1 MRACVLGCYR
11 KYNRMSNRAYGKPAE
26 TRTQKRVP
34 IPEASDARAEGFCEE
49 GRVHARGCPCWGRFR
64 VKGRRHVSQSA
75 LYAHGRW
82 TNNKESEQHMSEAG
96 VWSANVRAFGSTH
109 DGR

>member
-1 MRACVLGCYR
+1 MASQPRPERRSGCLYQKLATRGPRDSARKGVYMLEGVLVGAD
-11 KYNRMSNRAYGKPAE
+11 SG
-26 TRTQKRVP
+26 
-34 IPEASDARAEGFCEE
+34 
-49 GRVHARGCPCWGRFR
+49 